1 MKRLFVLAIA
11 AGVFVGCS
19 SESEVESTGDSS
31 YVDSSAGAAPA
42 MDSSALGETLN
53 SVQTDLQ
60 AGRYED
66 VAVKMGTLN
75 QLPKTPE
82 QEQEFKKTFYEVQE
96 VLSIQAQQDAQAAA
110 AYQRFGQMMM
120 GR

>member
-1 MKRLFVLAIA
+1 MKQLLVLAVA
-11 AGVFVGCS
+11 ASAFIGCS
-19 SESEVESTGDSS
+19 SDSDVESTADSG
-31 YVDSSAGAAPA
+31 YVEQTATVPA
-42 MDSSALGETLN
+42 MDSTAMGETLN

-82 QEQEFKKTFYEVQE
+82 QEQEFKKTYYEVQE